1 MVQTVLISGGTSGIG
16 FATAKILAGEGL
28 RPVLLGRNEERGQKA
43 QEQVRGSLYV
53 PCDVTVT
60 KDCQKAVKAAS
71 AIGKIMG
78 LVLSAGIY
86 EEKLLENTTDEE
98 IEHFLLS
105 MSSAP

>member
-1 MVQTVLISGGTSGIG
+1 
-16 FATAKILAGEGL
+16 
-28 RPVLLGRNEERGQKA
+28 
-43 QEQVRGSLYV
+43 
-53 PCDVTVT
+53 
-60 KDCQKAVKAAS
+60 
-71 AIGKIMG
+71 MG

>member
-16 FATAKILAGEGL
+16 LATAKILAGEGL

-71 AIGKIMG
+71 AIGKSRA
-78 LVLSAGIY
+78 LSFPPVSMKKNCWKIPPMR
-86 EEKLLENTTDEE
+86 KSS
-98 IEHFLLS
+98 IFLLS